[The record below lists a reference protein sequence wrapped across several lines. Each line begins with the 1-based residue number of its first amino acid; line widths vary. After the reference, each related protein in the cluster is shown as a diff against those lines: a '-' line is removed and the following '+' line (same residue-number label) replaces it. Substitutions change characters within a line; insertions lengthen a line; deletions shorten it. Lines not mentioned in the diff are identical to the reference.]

1 MVTKYIFLSSS
12 LQFGLLI
19 VFTFYL
25 SGTVFTIFSV
35 VLPHTTQRLPILYH
49 LNLHSQQNTN
59 WTLLINLR
67 DIWLAVDR
75 QVNHRYV
82 CCSDIFVKS
91 NWFIYFM
98 VEELLQ
104 SHIWVDCAGKR
115 IVTSIR
121 GSEDAWRGR
130 WRVSGT
136 GMIYVL
142 REAFI

>member
-1 MVTKYIFLSSS
+1 MFFFFFYHPVAIWS
-12 LQFGLLI
+12 LI

-35 VLPHTTQRLPILYH
+35 VLPHTNQGNPILYH
-49 LNLHSQQNTN
+49 LNLQSQQNTN

-67 DIWLAVDR
+67 DILLAVDR
-75 QVNHRYV
+75 QVNHRCV

-98 VEELLQ
+98 VEELLL

-121 GSEDAWRGR
+121 GSEGTWRGR

-142 REAFI
+142 HEAFI